1 MELLLLYFWLK
12 LNTIIAF
19 LGFASGILIVISI
32 LCVIVYLDTSAYGD
46 GPTLGGSF
54 KAFSRAGVAGVL
66 LLVLTFAIP
75 NRTETAILVGANY
88 AFKAAETPEA
98 QKVMTLIRKKANE
111 LLDEELEKN
120 SKEKK

>member
-19 LGFASGILIVISI
+19 LGITSGTLIVIGV
-32 LCVIVYLDTSAYGD
+32 LCVFSYFDNSAYER
-46 GPTLGGSF
+46 PITLAGSF
-54 KAFSRAGVAGVL
+54 KAFSRAGIAGVL
-66 LLVLTFAIP
+66 MLALTFAIP
-75 NRTETAILVGANY
+75 DRTETAILVGANY

-120 SKEKK
+120 SKGKK